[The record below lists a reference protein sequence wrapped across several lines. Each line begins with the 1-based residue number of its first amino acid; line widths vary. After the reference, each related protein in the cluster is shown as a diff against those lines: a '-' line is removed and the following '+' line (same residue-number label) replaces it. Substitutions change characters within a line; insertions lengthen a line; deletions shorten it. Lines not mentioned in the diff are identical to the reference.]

1 MGGLYSIQL
10 VIVKAQANESDVSS
24 VSKKSLTGH
33 AAEPCKQVSYNAFS
47 AMCAAPLMWSVRR
60 FNIRDGNEIEKGES
74 FMIRSFFSVLF
85 MCSLIALAGSEVP
98 TLSATQVSQTSQEY
112 ESAQEGIRAAINH
125 YFKGHATGDASHM
138 RKAFLATAH
147 IEGIREGKFTS
158 WTLDEYC
165 ALFKGKSAGDE
176 STRVRTIDLIDVSGN
191 SGMAK
196 ATLVHGAT
204 VFTDYF
210 VLLKVGDEWKIANK
224 VYYGRKNDRERR

>member
-1 MGGLYSIQL
+1 
-10 VIVKAQANESDVSS
+10 
-24 VSKKSLTGH
+24 
-33 AAEPCKQVSYNAFS
+33 
-47 AMCAAPLMWSVRR
+47 
-60 FNIRDGNEIEKGES
+60 
-74 FMIRSFFSVLF
+74 MIRSFFSVLF
-85 MCSLIALAGSEVP
+85 LCSLI
-98 TLSATQVSQTSQEY
+98 TLSVAGAATLRATQDRQTTRED
-112 ESAQEGIRAAINH
+112 EAAREGIRAAINH

-165 ALFKGKSAGDE
+165 ALFKGQPAADE

-191 SGMAK
+191 SGLAK

-210 VLLKVGDEWKIANK
+210 VLLKVGDEWRIANK
-224 VYYGRKNDRERR
+224 VYHGHRK